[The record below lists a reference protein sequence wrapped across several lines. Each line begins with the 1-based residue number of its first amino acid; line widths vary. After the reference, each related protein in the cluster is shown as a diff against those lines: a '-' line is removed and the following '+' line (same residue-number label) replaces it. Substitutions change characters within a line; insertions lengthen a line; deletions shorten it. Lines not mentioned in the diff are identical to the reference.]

1 MRRKRNYKR
10 TFEPD
15 INFDKVEFTRFINYS
30 MEMGKKNIAERN
42 FYKALEIIKE
52 KTKKDPVEVV
62 ETALRNAS
70 PLLEV
75 KSKRVGGANYQVPQE
90 VRGERKFALACRWI
104 LGAARSRKGSPIAQK
119 LAEEFIA
126 AANNEGAAIKK
137 KLDTHRIAEA
147 NRAFAH
153 FSF

>member
-1 MRRKRNYKR
+1 M
-10 TFEPD
+10 
-15 INFDKVEFTRFINYS
+15 
-30 MEMGKKNIAERN
+30 AEKI
-42 FYKALEIIKE
+42 FYQALDFIKE

-62 ETALRNAS
+62 EVAFKNTT

-75 KSKRVGGANYQVPQE
+75 KSRRIGGANYQVPQE
-90 VRGERKFALACRWI
+90 VRGERKFALSCRWI
-104 LGAARSRKGSPIAQK
+104 LQAARAKTGKPMSER

-126 AANNEGAAIKK
+126 AANNEGAAVKK

-153 FSF
+153 FAR

>member
-1 MRRKRNYKR
+1 MRRKRSFKK

-15 INFDKVEFTRFINYS
+15 IVYSRPEFTRLINYL
-30 MEMGKKNIAERN
+30 MEEGKKAVAEKI
-42 FYKALEIIKE
+42 FYQALDFIKE
-52 KTKKDPVEVV
+52 KTQKDPVEVV
-62 ETALRNAS
+62 EVAFKNTT

-75 KSKRVGGANYQVPQE
+75 KSRRIGGANYQVPQE
-90 VRGERKFALACRWI
+90 VRGERKFALSCRWI
-104 LGAARSRKGSPIAQK
+104 LQAARAKTGKPMYER

-126 AANNEGAAIKK
+126 AANNEGAAVKK

-153 FSF
+153 FAR

>member
-1 MRRKRNYKR
+1 M
-10 TFEPD
+10 
-15 INFDKVEFTRFINYS
+15 
-30 MEMGKKNIAERN
+30 AEQI
-42 FYKALEIIKE
+42 FYQALEAIKE
-52 KTKKDPVEVV
+52 KTKKDPIEVV
-62 ETALRNAS
+62 DTALRNAS

-75 KSKRVGGANYQVPQE
+75 KSRRVGGANYQVPQE
-90 VRGERKFALACRWI
+90 VRGERKFALVCRWI
-104 LGAARSRKGSPIAQK
+104 IGAARAKQGKQMYEK

-153 FSF
+153 FSSF